1 MLLYVPGP
9 EIVDAVGAPHAAVFR
24 ISFHVEPKECLF
36 LHHVH
41 AYTCVSWRLL
51 CSAGFIDHFMQWILL
66 QIFCMAPISSFL
78 RTAG

>member
-9 EIVDAVGAPHAAVFR
+9 EIVDAVGVLHAAVYW

-41 AYTCVSWRLL
+41 VCMCIMA
-51 CSAGFIDHFMQWILL
+51 IIM
-66 QIFCMAPISSFL
+66 FCRFYRPLHAVDIIAP
-78 RTAG
+78 